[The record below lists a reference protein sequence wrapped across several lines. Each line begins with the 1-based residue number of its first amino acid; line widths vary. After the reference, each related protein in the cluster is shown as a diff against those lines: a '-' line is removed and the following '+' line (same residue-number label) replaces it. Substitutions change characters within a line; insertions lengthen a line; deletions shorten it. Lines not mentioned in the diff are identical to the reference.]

1 MKRRWLGQIEV
12 PAAAVTAAIALATS
26 AITGIVTFTVGEARA
41 TAEFRADVAA
51 HGRKLDRLD
60 GLPVDDLKR
69 LPARFEVYVAAAEMQ
84 AKAAASQA
92 LTVARME
99 RMLAAGVRP
108 AGLKR

>member
-1 MKRRWLGQIEV
+1 VRLWRGQIEV
-12 PAAAVTAAIALATS
+12 PAAVITAAVALVTS
-26 AITGIVTFTVGEARA
+26 AITGIVTFTVAEARA

-51 HGRKLDRLD
+51 HSRKLDRLD
-60 GLPVDDLKR
+60 GLPVEDLKK

-92 LTVARME
+92 LTVAKME

-108 AGLKR
+108 ASGKR